1 MWEECARGASQ
12 TAAGLLPS
20 SEARLAGQGPA
31 SLSRSSGSPP
41 GIPEARAH
49 PHSLPSWAL
58 ASTVT
63 LSDPLL
69 WPFWP
74 LSLLMPP
81 LPPSGLTPG
90 ITPALA
96 AQVLGVH
103 SWGSSD
109 GTAWGPGLPWLKGES
124 GECVGSCNCRG
135 CRGGN
140 HFS

>member
-1 MWEECARGASQ
+1 MPGGPVKQLLASCR
-12 TAAGLLPS
+12 ALRPGWPVRVPPPS
-20 SEARLAGQGPA
+20 AEAQAPLA
-31 SLSRSSGSPP
+31 